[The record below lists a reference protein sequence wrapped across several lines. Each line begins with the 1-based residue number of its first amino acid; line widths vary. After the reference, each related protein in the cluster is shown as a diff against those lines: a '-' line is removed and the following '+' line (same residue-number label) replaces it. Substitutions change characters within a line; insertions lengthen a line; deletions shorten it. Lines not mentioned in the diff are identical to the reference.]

1 MKDEAGFSMPE
12 LMIVIVI
19 VGILSGLAIPN
30 FLQRWEDERL
40 NSAAKL
46 TTSWLE
52 DLRRKA
58 IQNSTV
64 CRAVIDSAAA
74 TFTGTCDHQPTQSS
88 VLDLQQEITNTTGLS
103 FALQNGSPSTWIFT
117 PREQPQPMVTCAS
130 TCSAADMHV
139 ACVCWNPLAP
149 CVRAS
154 FAQDYAFTPP
164 ATETN
169 PS

>member
-103 FALQNGSPSTWIFT
+103 FALQNGSPSTWVFT
-117 PREQPQPMVTCAS
+117 PRGTTTTDGDLRINLLGSGHARCLRLLEPLGSLRAGKFRS
-130 TCSAADMHV
+130 GL
-139 ACVCWNPLAP
+139 CV
-149 CVRAS
+149 
-154 FAQDYAFTPP
+154 FT
-164 ATETN
+164 T
-169 PS
+169 SY

>member
-1 MKDEAGFSMPE
+1 MPE
-12 LMIVIVI
+12 LMVVIVI

-30 FLQRWEDERL
+30 FQQRWEDERL

-88 VLDLQQEITNTTGLS
+88 ILDLQQEITNTSGLS
-103 FALQNGSPSTWIFT
+103 FSLQSGSPSTWVFT
-117 PREQPQPMVTCAS
+117 PRGTTTTDGDLRINLVGSRHSRCLRLLEPLGS
-130 TCSAADMHV
+130 LRSGKLRSRL
-139 ACVCWNPLAP
+139 CVYTT
-149 CVRAS
+149 S
-154 FAQDYAFTPP
+154 Y
-164 ATETN
+164 
-169 PS
+169 

>member
-1 MKDEAGFSMPE
+1 MPE
-12 LMIVIVI
+12 LMVVIVI

-30 FLQRWEDERL
+30 FQQRWEDERL

-88 VLDLQQEITNTTGLS
+88 ILDLQQEITNTSGLS
-103 FALQNGSPSTWIFT
+103 FSLQGGSPSTWVFT
-117 PREQPQPMVTCAS
+117 PRGTTTTDGDLRINLVGSRHSRCLRLLEPLGS
-130 TCSAADMHV
+130 LRSGKLRSGL
-139 ACVCWNPLAP
+139 CVYTT
-149 CVRAS
+149 S
-154 FAQDYAFTPP
+154 Y
-164 ATETN
+164 
-169 PS
+169 

>member
-1 MKDEAGFSMPE
+1 MPE
-12 LMIVIVI
+12 LMVVIVI

-30 FLQRWEDERL
+30 FQQRWEDERL

-74 TFTGTCDHQPTQSS
+74 TFTGTCDHQPSQSS
-88 VLDLQQEITNTTGLS
+88 ILDLQQEITNTSGLS
-103 FALQNGSPSTWIFT
+103 FSLQGGSPSTWVFT
-117 PREQPQPMVTCAS
+117 PRGTTTTDGDLRINLMGSRHSRCLRLLEPLGS
-130 TCSAADMHV
+130 LRSGKLRSGL
-139 ACVCWNPLAP
+139 CVYTT
-149 CVRAS
+149 S
-154 FAQDYAFTPP
+154 Y
-164 ATETN
+164 
-169 PS
+169 

>member
-1 MKDEAGFSMPE
+1 MPE
-12 LMIVIVI
+12 LMVVIVI

-30 FLQRWEDERL
+30 FQQRWEDERL

-88 VLDLQQEITNTTGLS
+88 ILDLQQEITNTSGLS
-103 FALQNGSPSTWIFT
+103 FSLQSGSPSTWVFT
-117 PREQPQPMVTCAS
+117 PRGTTTTDGDLRINLMGSRHSRCLRLLEPLGS
-130 TCSAADMHV
+130 LRSGKLRSGL
-139 ACVCWNPLAP
+139 CVYTT
-149 CVRAS
+149 S
-154 FAQDYAFTPP
+154 Y
-164 ATETN
+164 
-169 PS
+169 

>member
-1 MKDEAGFSMPE
+1 MPE
-12 LMIVIVI
+12 LMVVIVI

-30 FLQRWEDERL
+30 FLQHWEDERL

-74 TFTGTCDHQPTQSS
+74 TFTGTCDHQPSQSS
-88 VLDLQQEITNTTGLS
+88 ILDLQQEITNTSGLS
-103 FALQNGSPSTWIFT
+103 FSLQSGSPSTWVFT
-117 PREQPQPMVTCAS
+117 PRGTTTTDGDLRINLVGSHHSRCLRLLEPLGS
-130 TCSAADMHV
+130 LRSGKLRSGL
-139 ACVCWNPLAP
+139 CVYTT
-149 CVRAS
+149 S
-154 FAQDYAFTPP
+154 Y
-164 ATETN
+164 
-169 PS
+169 

>member
-1 MKDEAGFSMPE
+1 MPE
-12 LMIVIVI
+12 LMVVIVI
-19 VGILSGLAIPN
+19 VGIISGLAIPN
-30 FLQRWEDERL
+30 FQQRWEDERL

-88 VLDLQQEITNTTGLS
+88 ILDLQQEITNTSGLS
-103 FALQNGSPSTWIFT
+103 FSLQGGSPSTWVFT
-117 PREQPQPMVTCAS
+117 PRGTTTTDGDLRINLVGSRHARCLRLLEPLGS
-130 TCSAADMHV
+130 LRSGKLRSGL
-139 ACVCWNPLAP
+139 CVYTT
-149 CVRAS
+149 S
-154 FAQDYAFTPP
+154 Y
-164 ATETN
+164 
-169 PS
+169 

>member
-1 MKDEAGFSMPE
+1 MPE
-12 LMIVIVI
+12 LMVVIVI

-30 FLQRWEDERL
+30 FQQRWEDERL

-74 TFTGTCDHQPTQSS
+74 TFTGTCDHQPSQSS
-88 VLDLQQEITNTTGLS
+88 ILDLQQEITNTSGLS
-103 FALQNGSPSTWIFT
+103 FSLQSGSPSTWVFT
-117 PREQPQPMVTCAS
+117 PRGTTTTDGDLRINLMGSRHARCLRLLEPLGS
-130 TCSAADMHV
+130 LRSGKLRSGL
-139 ACVCWNPLAP
+139 CVYTT
-149 CVRAS
+149 S
-154 FAQDYAFTPP
+154 Y
-164 ATETN
+164 
-169 PS
+169 

>member
-1 MKDEAGFSMPE
+1 MPE
-12 LMIVIVI
+12 LMVVIVI

-30 FLQRWEDERL
+30 FQQRWEDERL

-74 TFTGTCDHQPTQSS
+74 TFTGTCDHQPSQSS
-88 VLDLQQEITNTTGLS
+88 ILDLQQEITNTSGLS
-103 FALQNGSPSTWIFT
+103 FSLQGGSPSTWVFT
-117 PREQPQPMVTCAS
+117 PRGTTTTDGDLRINLVGSRHSRCLRLLEPLGS
-130 TCSAADMHV
+130 LRSGKLRSGL
-139 ACVCWNPLAP
+139 CVYTT
-149 CVRAS
+149 S
-154 FAQDYAFTPP
+154 Y
-164 ATETN
+164 
-169 PS
+169 

>member
-1 MKDEAGFSMPE
+1 MPE
-12 LMIVIVI
+12 LMVVIVI

-30 FLQRWEDERL
+30 FQQRWEDERL

-46 TTSWLE
+46 STSWLE

-88 VLDLQQEITNTTGLS
+88 ILDLQQEITNTSGLS
-103 FALQNGSPSTWIFT
+103 FSLQGGSPSTWVFT
-117 PREQPQPMVTCAS
+117 PRGTTTTDGDLRINLVGSRHSRCLRLLEPLGS
-130 TCSAADMHV
+130 LRSGKLRSGL
-139 ACVCWNPLAP
+139 CVYTT
-149 CVRAS
+149 S
-154 FAQDYAFTPP
+154 Y
-164 ATETN
+164 
-169 PS
+169 